1 MAHMRDGIEKYLDDV
16 LCYADLASADE
27 RGVRAELAEHLHALA
42 ENSQNSNPKEI
53 YAMLKDQF
61 GIPKKVGLSIAAAK
75 GRVRTYFKKRLRKL
89 PLQLAIALV
98 LAFAVRYSVA
108 QEFYVSG
115 DGVAPII
122 SRGSRVFVYKLA
134 NSFHPQ
140 DVVVYRDAAGVY
152 LLGTI
157 ERESNSNGWLI
168 SRNAGCKKETQDI
181 PRERIVGRVFLN
193 TR

>member
-1 MAHMRDGIEKYLDDV
+1 MRNGIEKYLDDV

-27 RGVRAELAEHLHALA
+27 YSVRAELAEHLHALA
-42 ENSQNSNPKEI
+42 ENSQDSNPKEI

-61 GIPKKVGLSIAAAK
+61 GSPKRVGLNIAAAK

-98 LAFAVRYSVA
+98 LAFGLRYAVA
-108 QEFYVSG
+108 EEFYVTG

-134 NSFHPQ
+134 HSFHLQ
-140 DVVVYRDAAGVY
+140 DVVVYRDTAGVY
-152 LLGTI
+152 LLGTMLKQVDGVRI
-157 ERESNSNGWLI
+157 E
-168 SRNAGCKKETQDI
+168 I
-181 PRERIVGRVFLN
+181 PCAHAHN
-193 TR
+193 KPQ

>member
-1 MAHMRDGIEKYLDDV
+1 MRDPIEKYLEDV
-16 LCYADLASADE
+16 ICYADLVSADE
-27 RGVRAELAEHLHALA
+27 RSVRAELSEHLHSLV
-42 ENSQNSNPKEI
+42 ENSQASDPKEI

-61 GIPKKVGLSIAAAK
+61 GNPKKVGLNIAAAK
-75 GRVRTYFKKRLRKL
+75 GRLRTYFKKRVRKL

-108 QEFYVSG
+108 QTFYVSG
-115 DGVAPII
+115 DGAAPMIP
-122 SRGSRVFVYKLA
+122 RGSRVLVYKLA
-134 NSFHPQ
+134 HSFNPD
-140 DVVVYRDAAGVY
+140 DVVVYRNTSGEF

-157 ERESNSNGWLI
+157 LRESHSNGWI
-168 SRNAGCKKETQDI
+168 VARYTGSQREVHEV